1 MRTKLGASRLH
12 ICMALPDFRL
22 WLHRLA
28 QPVVEVSEL
37 FDRQGFND
45 WFRSQVMLL
54 NSRSPGSQADLD
66 RLMKLDWVGYVDRTL
81 RNAGIRPDQLD
92 EAVHDLIVRIAVRGK
107 LFDID
112 TIDRLLPRF
121 ITAVRNAAITVGQ
134 RERRVRSRHVPD
146 PVDIINPAARP
157 MDMDDV
163 IERFRLYVRNNYGEI
178 AAFVLDHRLEGGDT
192 RDLLNSRPELASSY
206 SVKEVVKAIKRAAVR
221 FAAGDPDLLAKIQMA
236 IEAERRTLGKRFAGS
251 RS

>member
-1 MRTKLGASRLH
+1 
-12 ICMALPDFRL
+12 MALPDFRT
-22 WLHRLA
+22 WLTRLN

-37 FDRQGFND
+37 FDREGFND

-54 NSRSPGSQADLD
+54 NSKSPGSEAELA
-66 RLMKLDWVGYVDRTL
+66 RLLKMDWVGYVDRTL

-107 LFDID
+107 LFDIE

-121 ITAVRNAAITVGQ
+121 ITAVRNAAITMGQ
-134 RERRVRSRHVPD
+134 RERRLRNRHVPD
-146 PVDIINPAARP
+146 PVEILNPSARP
-157 MDMDDV
+157 VDMDDV

-178 AAFVLDHRLEGGDT
+178 TAFVLDHRLEGGDT
-192 RDLLNSRPELASSY
+192 RDLVNSRPELSSSY
-206 SVKEVVKAIKRAAVR
+206 SVKEIVKAIKRAAVR

-236 IEAERRTLGKRFAGS
+236 MEAERRTLGRRFAGS